1 MVTRRTKSIKS
12 RLLDLSMTREGMAT
26 SFDGT
31 KIAYKTV
38 GSGLPLICC
47 NGIGCNTFYFK
58 WIEEHFKAHHQV
70 ITWDYRGHGKSES
83 PKKSKNSTILSLV
96 KDMKSVMDEL
106 KIEKAVLIGHSMGV
120 QIIYEFYKHYPHH
133 ARGLIA
139 CFGTFEKPM
148 STFLNSPFSKYV
160 FEGVYHLNQN
170 FPVLMKWIGM
180 ALIKN
185 PLWFQVGGL
194 LKFMKTTLLDKNV
207 MQQYID
213 HFVTMDPIFFTTL
226 VRDWQNHSSVETL
239 KAIKVPT
246 LIISGEEDQFTPAW
260 ISKKMHHLIPG
271 SELFMIKNATYAGLA
286 EQPELVNLRIEKFLK
301 QKVK

>member
-12 RLLDLSMTREGMAT
+12 RLLDISLTRQGMAT

-31 KIAYKTV
+31 KISYKTV
-38 GSGLPLICC
+38 GRGLPLVCC

-58 WIEEHFKAHHQV
+58 WLEEHFKIHNQV
-70 ITWDYRGHGKSES
+70 VTWDYRGHGKSEP
-83 PKKSKNSTILSLV
+83 PKKIKNSTILSLV
-96 KDMKSVMDEL
+96 KDMKSVLDDL

-120 QIIYEFYKHYPHH
+120 QIIYEFYKHYPHRVK
-133 ARGLIA
+133 ALVA

-148 STFLNSPFSKYV
+148 NTFLNSPLSKYV
-160 FEGVYHLNQN
+160 FEGVYHLNQS
-170 FPVLMKWIGM
+170 FPVLMKWVGQVV
-180 ALIKN
+180 LKN

-194 LKFMKTTLLDKNV
+194 LKFMKTPLLEKAV
-207 MQQYID
+207 MQEYID
-213 HFVTMDPIFFTTL
+213 HFAAMEPVFLTSLIH
-226 VRDWQNHSSVETL
+226 DWQNHSSSDML
-239 KAIKVPT
+239 KDIKVPT

-271 SELFMIKNATYAGLA
+271 SELFMIKNATHAGLA